1 MKKQQRYMFLL
12 AVLFVVAILS
22 FVARETFANPSLR
35 SATLN
40 EAGGQCDCCGCGPM
54 PCSQC
59 TKKMRDKCCTG
70 SSVQTSTTM
79 SYKM

>member
-1 MKKQQRYMFLL
+1 MKKQQRYIFLL
-12 AVLFVVAILS
+12 AILFVVAILS
-22 FVARETFANPSLR
+22 LFVRETFINSSL
-35 SATLN
+35 SPVVLH

>member
-1 MKKQQRYMFLL
+1 MKKQQRYMFLWGI
-12 AVLFVVAILS
+12 LFVVAILS
-22 FVARETFANPSLR
+22 LFVREKFANVGLSPVV
-35 SATLN
+35 LN

-59 TKKMRDKCCTG
+59 NKKMRDKCCTG

>member
-1 MKKQQRYMFLL
+1 MKKQQRYMFLWGI
-12 AVLFVVAILS
+12 LFVVAILS
-22 FVARETFANPSLR
+22 LFVREKFANVGLNPV
-35 SATLN
+35 ALN

-59 TKKMRDKCCTG
+59 NKKMRDKCCTG

>member
-1 MKKQQRYMFLL
+1 MLL
-12 AVLFVVAILS
+12 GVALLS
-22 FVARETFANPSLR
+22 FSLR
-35 SATLN
+35 EMFINSSLSPVVLQ
-40 EAGGQCDCCGCGPM
+40 EGGGQCDCCGCGPM

>member
-1 MKKQQRYMFLL
+1 MKKQQRYMFIL
-12 AVLFVVAILS
+12 AILFVVAMLS
-22 FVARETFANPSLR
+22 LFVRETFLSPVILQ
-35 SATLN
+35 
-40 EAGGQCDCCGCGPM
+40 EGGGQCDCCGCGPM

-70 SSVQTSTTM
+70 SSVQTSTSM